1 MNDLTV
7 TNNPLLIVLSGPSG
21 VGKDAVLNKMKSVC
35 QNFHF
40 TVTATTR
47 PKRTG
52 EMDGRDYIFLSRD
65 NFEEKLKTGAFIEWA
80 EVYGNLYGVPK
91 AQVTSALNDGLNVV
105 IKIDVQGARTIKTL
119 APQATF
125 IFLLPPSLNV
135 LEKRLRD
142 RMTES
147 PNDLRRRLDI
157 AKSELTE
164 SDWFDFSII
173 NKDDEI
179 EDVVDQI
186 IRICAD
192 IQSESKSIKYFPD

>member
-1 MNDLTV
+1 MDNLTV
-7 TNNPLLIVLSGPSG
+7 NNNPLLIVLSGPSG
-21 VGKDAVLNKMKSVC
+21 VGKDAVLNKMKCVC

-47 PKRTG
+47 PKRKG
-52 EMDGRDYIFLSRD
+52 DVDGKDYIFLSRED
-65 NFEEKLKTGAFIEWA
+65 FEEKLKTGEFIEWA

-91 AQVTSALNDGLNVV
+91 TQVTSALNDGLNVV

-119 APQATF
+119 APEATF
-125 IFLLPPSLNV
+125 IFLLPPSLHI

-147 PNDLRRRLDI
+147 TSDLRKRLVT
-157 AKSELTE
+157 AKNELSD

-173 NKDDEI
+173 NEDDGI
-179 EDVVDQI
+179 EDVVNQI
-186 IRICAD
+186 ILICTD
-192 IQSESKSIKYFPD
+192 IQSNNKSKEYFHD